1 MTTGTSYSDTG
12 LLASTPYCYSIVA
25 SNSIGFST
33 PSATV
38 CTNTPAVPPIT
49 TNYPP
54 FVLAGAF
61 DYPGYLLAASGMVLY
76 SALRGTTLYVATWS
90 PGTNGL
96 NDHFIFV
103 TDQLLPAATANAP
116 WAKTGNVAVASSK
129 PYLAG
134 ESVNNYVAWFNAPAS
149 SQAVKAATNAGAM
162 AGTIDLVAAFGY
174 MPANIY
180 LCAAAYQ
187 TADGGVL
194 AAQCPA
200 GTGPDIDPNEFFVIP
215 TQALSD
221 NNADGKFD
229 RLDPALGFSFQS
241 LQRASGG
248 WAVNWAAMPGHSYQI
263 AWADS
268 LRATWS
274 NPPAALTTAG
284 PLQLFLSYTDT
295 PPATATQRFYKVEL
309 LR

>member
-1 MTTGTSYSDTG
+1 LD
-12 LLASTPYCYSIVA
+12 
-25 SNSIGFST
+25 
-33 PSATV
+33 
-38 CTNTPAVPPIT
+38 
-49 TNYPP
+49 
-54 FVLAGAF
+54 GAF
-61 DYPGYLLAASGMVLY
+61 GYPGYQVAASGMVLF

-90 PGTNGL
+90 PGTNGP

-129 PYLAG
+129 PFLAG

-149 SQAVKAATNAGAM
+149 SQAVKAATNSGAM
-162 AGTIDLVAAFGY
+162 AGTLDLVAAFGA

-200 GTGPDIDPNEFFVIP
+200 GPGPDIDPNEFFVIP
-215 TQALSD
+215 TQALGD
-221 NNADGKFD
+221 NNADGKYD
-229 RLDPALGFSFQS
+229 RLDPALGFSLQS

-248 WAVNWAAMPGHSYQI
+248 WTVNWAAMPGHSYQI
-263 AWADS
+263 VWADS

-274 NPPAALTTAG
+274 NLPAALTTAG

-295 PPATATQRFYKVEL
+295 PPPTVTQRFYKVEL
-309 LR
+309 LP